1 VLLLALA
8 LGALLA
14 VRLTALRLNA
24 TDLFFDEAQYW
35 FWSTEPAFGY
45 YSKPPLIA
53 WLIGLSTKICG
64 VSELCI
70 RLPAPLLHTATAA
83 ALYVLGRRLYDQ
95 TTGILTALVYA
106 TLPAVSLSSG
116 IISTDVPLLLCWAL
130 ALIGYAAL
138 LQDKGEKRSWWPALL
153 LGGAI
158 GAGLNAKYAMAW
170 IVPCVALHLV
180 IEPRHRTILRDIR
193 LWAALA
199 IGVALIGPNLAWNLS
214 NSFATF
220 SHTADNAKWGGSL
233 IHRDKAAE
241 FFGAQF
247 GVFGPILFAGLLIIT
262 WRAWKVGVPESDRLL
277 LAFVWPVL
285 GAITLQALLSRAHA
299 NWAAV
304 SYVAASLLVTS
315 TLLREGSLKW
325 MKASMGLHLAVLVL
339 ISVGSAAA
347 GRLALPGIGDPF
359 ARTIGWREVASA
371 AMAEIER
378 ARLAGKPYGAVI
390 TGDRAVSAELLYY
403 MRGEPTPVLAWRAK
417 PKPQDHF
424 ELTRPYRQG
433 SPEPVLLVDL
443 TCDIGGKP
451 ACFAATA
458 GNPTHLQRFTDSF
471 AGIAPVGDRLI
482 KAGSTRARRI
492 SLYALTGYR
501 GK

>member
-1 VLLLALA
+1 MQLLALA
-8 LGALLA
+8 LGALLL
-14 VRLTALRLNA
+14 VRLTALKLNA

-53 WLIGLSTKICG
+53 WLIGLSTKACG

-83 ALYVLGRRLYDQ
+83 ALYILGRRLYDQ
-95 TTGILTALVYA
+95 QTGILAALVYA

-116 IISTDVPLLLCWAL
+116 IISTDIPLLLCWAL
-130 ALIGYAAL
+130 ALIGYSAL
-138 LQDKGEKRSWWPALL
+138 LQERGWWPALL
-153 LGGAI
+153 LGFAI

-170 IVPCVALHLV
+170 IVPCVAVHLF
-180 IEPRHRTILRDIR
+180 IEAKHRVILRDFR

-199 IGVALIGPNLAWNLS
+199 IGIALIGPNLAWNLS

-233 IHRDKAAE
+233 IHLDKAAE

-247 GVFGPILFAGLLIIT
+247 GVFGPILFAGLLVIT
-262 WRAWKVGVPESDRLL
+262 WRAWKVGVPEPDRML

-285 GAITLQALLSRAHA
+285 GAITVQALLSRAHA

-304 SYVAASLLVTS
+304 SYVAASVLVTA
-315 TLLREGSLKW
+315 TLLREASHRW
-325 MKASMGLHLAVLVL
+325 MNASMGLHLAVLVL
-339 ISVGSAAA
+339 ISIGSAAA
-347 GRLALPGIGDPF
+347 GRLVVPGIGDPF

-378 ARLAGKPYGAVI
+378 AKLAGKPYGAVI
-390 TGDRAVSAELLYY
+390 TGDRSVSAELLFY

-424 ELTRPYRQG
+424 ELTRPYRKG

-451 ACFAATA
+451 ACFAAA
-458 GNPTHLQRFTDSF
+458 GGNTSHLTRFTESF
-471 AGIAPVGDRLI
+471 GRIDPVGDRLI
-482 KAGSTRARRI
+482 KAGLTRSRRI
-492 SLYALTGYR
+492 SLYALSEYR
-501 GK
+501 DK